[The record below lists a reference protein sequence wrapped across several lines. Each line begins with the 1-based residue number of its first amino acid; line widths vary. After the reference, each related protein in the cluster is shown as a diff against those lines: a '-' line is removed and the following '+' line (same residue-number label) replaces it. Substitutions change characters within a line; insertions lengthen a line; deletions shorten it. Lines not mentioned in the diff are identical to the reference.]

1 MHRKKGRVSVHIDMT
16 PMVDVIMLLLTFFMM
31 TTQFRPP
38 EAADLEIPTSNS
50 EFKLP
55 EGDVMTVM
63 VAKDGKIYLKTDD
76 RTRMLMTRAA
86 ADEAEKAG
94 FKQLEEGLE
103 MRDQNNLADILIRA
117 RVQNPKLRTVVKG
130 DKNTPYGNFQ
140 DVMDTLQKVKITR
153 FALVTE
159 MERG

>member
-1 MHRKKGRVSVHIDMT
+1 MVRKKGRINIFIDMT
-16 PMVDVIMLLLTFFMM
+16 PMVDVIMLLLTFFML

-38 EAADLEIPTSNS
+38 EAADVTLPTSNS

-55 EGDVMTVM
+55 ESDVLTVLITKEGGLFLE
-63 VAKDGKIYLKTDD
+63 ADS
-76 RTRMLMTRAA
+76 RTQMLLTRSSS
-86 ADEAEKAG
+86 DPAEQESFRK
-94 FKQLEEGLE
+94 LEEGLQVP
-103 MRDQNNLADILIRA
+103 DQNRLADIMIRA
-117 RVQNPKLRTVVKG
+117 RVQNPKLRTVIKS
-130 DKNTPYGNFQ
+130 DKDTQYGMVQ

>member
-1 MHRKKGRVSVHIDMT
+1 MVKKKGRVNVNIDMT

-38 EAADLEIPTSNS
+38 EASDITIPTSNS

-55 EGDVMTVM
+55 EGDVMTVL
-63 VAKDGKIYLKTDD
+63 VDKSGKIYLKTDD
-76 RTRMLMTRAA
+76 RTRMLLTRAA
-86 ADEAEKAG
+86 TDDAEKES
-94 FKQLEEGLE
+94 FRQLEEGLE
-103 MRDQNNLADILIRA
+103 MRDQNNLADVMIRA

-130 DKNTPYGNFQ
+130 DKDTPYGNFQ

>member
-1 MHRKKGRVSVHIDMT
+1 MHRKKGRVNVNIDMT

-38 EAADLEIPTSNS
+38 EAADVTIPTSNS

-55 EGDVMTVM
+55 EGDVMTVL
-63 VAKDGKIYLKTDD
+63 VDKSGKIFLKTDD
-76 RTRMLMTRAA
+76 RTRMLMMRAA
-86 ADEAEKAG
+86 SDDTEKES
-94 FKQLEEGLE
+94 FKGLEEGLE
-103 MRDQNNLADILIRA
+103 MRDQNNLADLMIRA

-130 DKNTPYGNFQ
+130 DKDTPYGNFQ